1 VLKKILFILT
11 LIALSP
17 SVALAEMKGYLG
29 TDGYFHIQ
37 GLEANKQYSIDLGG
51 MPIIRSGIS
60 NSCGILRIA
69 SSGTIKAS
77 DRIEIKD
84 EKSGSTYGFTN
95 TNIPVKE
102 TARCDGTVKAER
114 EIWNDDKGTTYISG
128 LSPSSAQTIRL
139 LTSTPTRNIR
149 ANICGFLSFKLGEP
163 RPKAIIIE
171 NQAFVLASAQSSGGI
186 ACRKGKLF
194 VAYPNPVLVAAVSAV
209 TWRSQNP
216 ISWSSN
222 TQIASISGGGT
233 SWSPPP
239 SNPNPSSGG
248 SSATCPEG
256 TTGTP
261 PNCVT
266 PPPPTC
272 PEGTT
277 GTPPNC
283 VTPPPPT
290 CPEGTTGTPPNCVSP
305 PPPPP
310 PPTCPTG
317 TTGTP
322 PNCQAPKPTPVSG
335 KMCKY
340 AGTLVVIG
348 LPPNKNLVAFGSE
361 YGSSNRYANSDS
373 GGWAQFDNFNFNATY
388 EGDPASVV
396 VQYKKNNGDW
406 ENIEDYPGYSGFPN
420 FVYIPSIAPCKTN

>member
-1 VLKKILFILT
+1 MKKLLLFILT
-11 LIALSP
+11 LIVLTPTS
-17 SVALAEMKGYLG
+17 ALAQMQGYLG
-29 TDGYFHIQ
+29 TDGYFHIK
-37 GLEANKQYSIDLGG
+37 GLQANAKYTIDLGG
-51 MPIIRSGIS
+51 MPIIRSGLS

-69 SSGTIKAS
+69 ASGTIEQS

-84 EKSGSTYGFTN
+84 EKSGSAYGFTN
-95 TNIPVKE
+95 TNIPIKE
-102 TARCDGTVKAER
+102 AVRCDGTIKTER
-114 EIWNDDKGTTYISG
+114 EIWADDKGITYISG
-128 LSPSSAQTIRL
+128 LTPSSAQTIRL
-139 LTSTPTRNIR
+139 LTSAPTRNIR

-194 VAYPNPVLVAAVSAV
+194 VAYPAPALVAAVSAV

-216 ISWSSN
+216 VSFSSGA
-222 TQIASISGGGT
+222 QIASIGGGGT

-239 SNPNPSSGG
+239 SNPNPGGGG

-261 PNCVT
+261 PNCAA

-272 PEGTT
+272 PG
-277 GTPPNC
+277 
-283 VTPPPPT
+283 
-290 CPEGTTGTPPNCVSP
+290 GTTGTPPNCVSP

-322 PNCQAPKPTPVSG
+322 PNCEAPKPTPVSG
-335 KMCKY
+335 KMCRVGSQVV
-340 AGTLVVIG
+340 AMVPSGSSGTYKLYTDFYRSSESNNPDSEGRLIF
-348 LPPNKNLVAFGSE
+348 NNLVFNDNTKSDYDDVPGTIE
-361 YGSSNRYANSDS
+361 LRKVLNEGTSND
-373 GGWAQFDNFNFNATY
+373 QFDDEFQTL
-388 EGDPASVV
+388 
-396 VQYKKNNGDW
+396 
-406 ENIEDYPGYSGFPN
+406 GYGYT
-420 FVYIPSIAPCKTN
+420 VTIPVLAPCKT

>member
-1 VLKKILFILT
+1 MLKKLLFILT
-11 LIALSP
+11 LIALTP
-17 SVALAEMKGYLG
+17 SAALAEMKGYLG

-37 GLEANKQYSIDLGG
+37 GLEANKNYSVDLGG
-51 MPIIRSGIS
+51 MPLIRSGIS

-69 SSGTIKAS
+69 TSGTIKQS
-77 DRIEIKD
+77 DHIEIKD
-84 EKSGSTYGFTN
+84 EKSGSVYGFTN
-95 TNIPVKE
+95 TNIPIKE
-102 TARCDGTVKAER
+102 TAKCDGTVKAER
-114 EIWNDDKGTTYISG
+114 EIWADDKGTTYISG

-139 LTSTPTRNIR
+139 LTSAPTRNIR

-163 RPKAIIIE
+163 RPGAIIIE
-171 NQAFVLASAQSSGGI
+171 NQAFVLSGLQSGGGI

-194 VAYPNPVLVAAVSAV
+194 VAYPSPVFASAV
-209 TWRSQNP
+209 NAITWRSQNT
-216 ISWSSN
+216 IQFSST
-222 TQIASISGGGT
+222 TQIASISGGGGT

-239 SNPNPSSGG
+239 SNPNPGGGG
-248 SSATCPEG
+248 SSATCPTG

-272 PEGTT
+272 PAGTT

-310 PPTCPTG
+310 PPPPTCPEG

-322 PNCQAPKPTPVSG
+322 PNCEAPKPTPVSG

-348 LPPNKNLVAFGSE
+348 LPPNKNLVAYASE
-361 YGSSNRYANSDS
+361 RGAYNDRFTTSDS

-388 EGDPASVV
+388 EGDPASVGI
-396 VQYKKNNGDW
+396 QYKKDNGDW
-406 ENIEDYPGYSGFPN
+406 ENVDAY
-420 FVYIPSIAPCKTN
+420 FVYIPSITPCKTN

>member
-1 VLKKILFILT
+1 MFKKLLFILT

-17 SVALAEMKGYLG
+17 TAALAQMKGYLG

-37 GLEANKQYSIDLGG
+37 GLEANKKYTIDLGG

-69 SSGTIKAS
+69 ASGTIKAS

-84 EKSGSTYGFTN
+84 EKLGLTYGFTN
-95 TNIPVKE
+95 TNIPIKE
-102 TARCDGTVKAER
+102 TPRCDGTVKSER

-139 LTSTPTRNIR
+139 LTSAPTRNIR
-149 ANICGFLSFKLGEP
+149 ANICGFLSFKLGQP
-163 RPKAIIIE
+163 RPGAIIID
-171 NQAFVLASAQSSGGI
+171 NQAFVLSGLQSGGGI
-186 ACRKGKLF
+186 ACRKGKLY
-194 VAYPNPVLVAAVSAV
+194 VAYPAPVFASAVSAV
-209 TWRSQNP
+209 TWRQQNP
-216 ISWSSN
+216 ISYSSS
-222 TQIASISGGGT
+222 TQIASISGSST

-239 SNPNPSSGG
+239 NPNPNPG
-248 SSATCPEG
+248 SCTVGVNCD
-256 TTGTP
+256 P
-261 PNCVT
+261 PPP

-283 VTPPPPT
+283 QA
-290 CPEGTTGTPPNCVSP
+290 P

-310 PPTCPTG
+310 PPPPAPTCPEG
-317 TTGTP
+317 TIGTP
-322 PNCQAPKPTPVSG
+322 PNCEAPKPTPKSG
-335 KMCKY
+335 KMCRY

-348 LPPNKNLVAFGSE
+348 LPPNKNLVALASEHGS
-361 YGSSNRYANSDS
+361 NDRYATSDS

-388 EGDPASVV
+388 EDDPASVKIKY
-396 VQYKKNNGDW
+396 QNGGTWRD
-406 ENIEDYPGYSGFPN
+406 IEDYPGYSGFPT
-420 FVYIPSIAPCKTN
+420 FTYIPSIGPCKTN

>member
-1 VLKKILFILT
+1 MKKLLFILT
-11 LIALSP
+11 LISLTP
-17 SVALAEMKGYLG
+17 SAALAQMKGYLG

-37 GLEANKQYSIDLGG
+37 GLEANKKYTIDLGG

-69 SSGTIKAS
+69 ASGTITAS

-102 TARCDGTVKAER
+102 TPRCDGTVKAER
-114 EIWNDDKGTTYISG
+114 EIWADEKGTTYISG

-139 LTSTPTRNIR
+139 LTSAPTRNIK
-149 ANICGFLSFKLGEP
+149 ANICGFLSFKLGDP
-163 RPKAIIIE
+163 RPGAIIID
-171 NQAFVLASAQSSGGI
+171 NQAFVLSGLQSGGGI

-194 VAYPNPVLVAAVSAV
+194 VAYPSPVFASAV
-209 TWRSQNP
+209 NAITWRSQNP
-216 ISWSSN
+216 ISWSSGA
-222 TQIASISGGGT
+222 QIASISGGST

-239 SNPNPSSGG
+239 SNPNPGGGG

-261 PNCVT
+261 PD
-266 PPPPTC
+266 
-272 PEGTT
+272 
-277 GTPPNC
+277 C

-310 PPTCPTG
+310 PPPVEPPPTCPAG

-322 PNCQAPKPTPVSG
+322 PNCEAPKPTPVSG

-340 AGTLVVIG
+340 SGTLVVIG
-348 LPPNKNLVAFGSE
+348 LPPNKELVAYASE
-361 YGSSNRYANSDS
+361 RGAYNDRFATSDS
-373 GGWAQFDNFNFNATY
+373 GGWAQFDNFNFDAEY
-388 EGDPASVV
+388 EGDPASVGI
-396 VQYKKNNGDW
+396 QYKKDGNW
-406 ENIEDYPGYSGFPN
+406 ESVDAY